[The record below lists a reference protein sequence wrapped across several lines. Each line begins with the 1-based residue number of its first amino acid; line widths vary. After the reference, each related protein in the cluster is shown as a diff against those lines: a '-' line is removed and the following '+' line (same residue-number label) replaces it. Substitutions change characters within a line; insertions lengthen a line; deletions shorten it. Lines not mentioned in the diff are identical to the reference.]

1 VPNFYGAHGHNSQ
14 LASMSA
20 ILFAA
25 GPNIKTDPTPLP
37 SVRNIDIAP
46 TIMQILGVP
55 PAATVDGSALGSILL
70 P

>member
-1 VPNFYGAHGHNSQ
+1 
-14 LASMSA
+14 MSA

-25 GPNIKTDPTPLP
+25 RPDIRTAVSVPL
-37 SVRNIDIAP
+37 VRNIDIAP

-55 PAATVDGSALGSILL
+55 PAATVDGMPLVDVLV